1 MDIST
6 SEMLALMAGG
16 VAIIIGIT
24 MATTSKSRLVQAGGY
39 AFTATFIVAV
49 AIAVFRT
56 PVKDVDGSHARNIAG
71 LLLVAA
77 AGWAVLSA
85 TRAFRN
91 R

>member
-6 SEMLALMAGG
+6 SEMLALMAAG
-16 VAIIIGIT
+16 VAVIVGIT
-24 MATTSKSRLVQAGGY
+24 MATTSSSRLLKAGGY
-39 AFTATFIVAV
+39 AFTAVFIIGV

-56 PVKDVDGSHARNIAG
+56 PVKDVNASHARNIAG

-91 R
+91 G

>member
-16 VAIIIGIT
+16 VAIIIGLAI
-24 MATTSKSRLVQAGGY
+24 ATTSKSRLVKAGGY
-39 AFTATFIVAV
+39 AFTATFVAVV

-56 PVKDVDGSHARNIAG
+56 QPKDVDASHARNVAG
-71 LLLVAA
+71 LLLLAA
-77 AGWAVLSA
+77 AGWALLNA
-85 TRAFRN
+85 TRAFRD